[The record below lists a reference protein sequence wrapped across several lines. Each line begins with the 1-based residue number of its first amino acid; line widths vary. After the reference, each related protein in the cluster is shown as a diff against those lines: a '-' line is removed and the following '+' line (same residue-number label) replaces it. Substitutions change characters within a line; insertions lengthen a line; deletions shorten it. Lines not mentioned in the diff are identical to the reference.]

1 MSEIS
6 EGQAK
11 PRIAVIGGTGAL
23 GSALAGRWA
32 RAGYPI
38 IIGSRDPA
46 KAEAAAR
53 AIALPAHAPA
63 ARGLGEAEAAAA
75 ADVIVL
81 AVPFA
86 GHAAALAAIR
96 GKCAG
101 KIVID
106 AAVPLVPPKIGTAQI
121 PAEGCAALQA
131 RASLDEEA
139 TVVSAF
145 HNISARKLARN
156 VPIDCDVLVF
166 GDKRA
171 ARETVIQLVKAAGL
185 RALHGGPLAN
195 SIAAEALTSVLIS
208 INRLYKAE
216 DSGIRITGLGD
227 DGGAD

>member
-1 MSEIS
+1 MSEAS
-6 EGQAK
+6 EDQAK
-11 PRIAVIGGTGAL
+11 PRIALIGGTGAL
-23 GSALAGRWA
+23 GSALAARWA

-46 KAEAAAR
+46 KAETAAR
-53 AIALPAHAPA
+53 AIAVSEHAPP

-86 GHAAALAAIR
+86 GHRAALAAIR
-96 GKCAG
+96 GNCAG

-106 AAVPLVPPKIGTAQI
+106 AVVPLVPPKIGTAQI
-121 PAEGCAALQA
+121 PAEGGAALAA
-131 RASLDEEA
+131 RASLGEEA
-139 TVVSAF
+139 MVVSAL
-145 HNISARKLARN
+145 HNISARRLARGA
-156 VPIDCDVLVF
+156 PIDCDVLVF

-171 ARETVIQLVKAAGL
+171 AREVAIALIKAAGL

-195 SIAAEALTSVLIS
+195 SIAAEALTSVLIT
-208 INRLYKAE
+208 INRLYKVE

-227 DGGAD
+227 HGGAG